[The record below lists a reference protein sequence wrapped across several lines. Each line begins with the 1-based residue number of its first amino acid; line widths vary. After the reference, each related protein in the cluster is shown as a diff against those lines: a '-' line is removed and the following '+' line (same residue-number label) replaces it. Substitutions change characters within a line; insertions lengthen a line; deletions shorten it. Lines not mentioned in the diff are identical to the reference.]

1 MTVLRRHALEDHA
14 NMSLLQCQENGGN
27 EEMVNKMRGV
37 EKVRFKGVS
46 TLQSAKWRGFEQV
59 LKFLRRVR
67 KRKVHLVWSRVSY
80 LCLLI
85 VR

>member
-1 MTVLRRHALEDHA
+1 MTVLRRHGLEDHA

-37 EKVRFKGVS
+37 EKVGFKGVS